1 MRNSHFGFDV
11 STRREHDHACRDGI
25 TPDAA
30 PCYVMGREVL
40 PHDRTN
46 Q

>member
-1 MRNSHFGFDV
+1 MHNSDFGFDV

-25 TPDAA
+25 TQDATQ
-30 PCYVMGREVL
+30 CFVMGRDVL
-40 PHDRTN
+40 PHDETN